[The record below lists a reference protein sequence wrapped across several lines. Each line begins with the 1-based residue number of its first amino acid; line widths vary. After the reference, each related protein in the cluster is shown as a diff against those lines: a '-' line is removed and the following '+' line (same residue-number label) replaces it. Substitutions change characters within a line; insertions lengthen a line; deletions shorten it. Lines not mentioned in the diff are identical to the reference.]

1 MSKIKVNG
9 MLDKSSDCL
18 LYYWAPR
25 CQEESYSDTV
35 LPYNNI
41 EQAYDN
47 SSNVGVTTCDNNGMF
62 EILLDNP
69 SGYLDKNGI
78 YVEPHLNVKS
88 EQNPNKVIMII
99 LDTNEY
105 KIRDV

>member
-25 CQEESYSDTV
+25 CQEQSYSDTV
-35 LPYNNI
+35 MPYNNM

-62 EILLDNP
+62 EILLDNCKEAP
-69 SGYLDKNGI
+69 IVSCCNSVTMSSLRS
-78 YVEPHLNVKS
+78 VL
-88 EQNPNKVIMII
+88 
-99 LDTNEY
+99 
-105 KIRDV
+105 